1 MAGLFRFTAEYEGE
15 ELRGASDG
23 RQPRR
28 MPRGLL
34 VLILLILIAGGV
46 MVGAYLL
53 KAEHIT
59 VSGNRYCNDDIVISK
74 VFREEDDY
82 RLSTILYRMVAGV
95 PNDGAFESI
104 RVSLTGLQSAAVK
117 VIESKPVAQVLFR
130 ENYVFLNESG
140 IVVGSL
146 PVADAELLWLDGT
159 FFTDYADFSFP
170 STDDPDALLD
180 ALSVAKEASGKGLKP
195 SGIRCEYR
203 TYSLFFKDVEVRIGT
218 TENLSGKLSEIVY
231 QLPKYEGLK
240 GILHMED
247 YDGKTEKPYFY
258 FEVLK

>member
-15 ELRGASDG
+15 ELRSTSDG
-23 RQPRR
+23 RQPKR
-28 MPRGLL
+28 MPKGLL
-34 VLILLILIAGGV
+34 TLILLILTAGGV

-59 VSGNRYCNDDIVISK
+59 VSGNRYCNDEIVISK
-74 VFREEDDY
+74 VFRTEDDY
-82 RLSTILYRMVAGV
+82 RLSSLLYRMIAGV

-104 RVSLTGLQSAAVK
+104 RVSLTGLQSVTVK
-117 VIESKPVAQVLFR
+117 VVESTPVAQVLFR
-130 ENYVFLNESG
+130 ENYVFLNEKG

-146 PVADAELLWLDGT
+146 PVADAELQWLDGV
-159 FFTDYADFSFP
+159 FFTDYTDFSFP
-170 STDDPDALLD
+170 STGDPEGLKDAVL
-180 ALSVAKEASGKGLKP
+180 VAKEATKLGLRTEC
-195 SGIRCEYR
+195 IRCENHS
-203 TYSLFFKDVEVRIGT
+203 YSLCFKDVEVCIGNS
-218 TENLSGKLSEIVY
+218 ENLLQKLAEITY
-231 QLPKYEGLK
+231 QLPKYDGLK